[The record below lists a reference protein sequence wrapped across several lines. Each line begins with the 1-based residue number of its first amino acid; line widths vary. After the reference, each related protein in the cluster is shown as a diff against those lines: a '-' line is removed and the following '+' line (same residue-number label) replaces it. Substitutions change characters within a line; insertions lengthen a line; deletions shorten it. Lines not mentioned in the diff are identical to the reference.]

1 MALVLVIEGAAWV
14 LFPDQMRNMALKA
27 QEMTSST
34 LRIGGLIA
42 ACLGVAVVW
51 AIRG

>member
-1 MALVLVIEGAAWV
+1 